1 MTAHYSA
8 IAPYSGI
15 NAWKV
20 NEQGI
25 EEKVALGQVQV
36 GDTVVVFTGEKI
48 PVDGVVTQG
57 HGIVDESSITGEY
70 MPKEIGK
77 AGQVYGGSILQN
89 GQLIV
94 LVEKVGND
102 TAISRIVKLLE
113 EAQEKRAPIQNMADN
128 LAEKM
133 VPVSFGLALLT
144 FFITRNV
151 HRAMNMLIIDFVCE
165 IKLSTATAFYASI
178 GKVAKKGAIVKGSN
192 HIEEMAKLE
201 TVILDKTGTIT

>member
-20 NEQGI
+20 NEKGI
-25 EEKVALGQVQV
+25 EEKVALDQVQV

-57 HGIVDESSITGEY
+57 HGMVDESSITGEY
-70 MPKEIGK
+70 MPKEIGE
-77 AGQVYGGSILQN
+77 AQQVYGGSILQN
-89 GQLIV
+89 GQIII
-94 LVEKVGND
+94 LVEKVGDD

-113 EAQEKRAPIQNMADN
+113 EAQEKKAPIQNMADH

-133 VPVSFGLALLT
+133 VPVSFGLALFT
-144 FFITRNV
+144 F
-151 HRAMNMLIIDFVCE
+151 C
-165 IKLSTATAFYASI
+165 
-178 GKVAKKGAIVKGSN
+178 
-192 HIEEMAKLE
+192 
-201 TVILDKTGTIT
+201 

>member
-1 MTAHYSA
+1 
-8 IAPYSGI
+8 
-15 NAWKV
+15 
-20 NEQGI
+20 
-25 EEKVALGQVQV
+25 
-36 GDTVVVFTGEKI
+36 
-48 PVDGVVTQG
+48 
-57 HGIVDESSITGEY
+57 

-77 AGQVYGGSILQN
+77 AGQVYGGSILEN

-94 LVEKVGND
+94 LVEKVGDD

-165 IKLSTATAFYASI
+165 IKLPTATAFYASI
-178 GKVAKKGAIVKGSN
+178 GKAAKKGGYSKRKQS
-192 HIEEMAKLE
+192 H
-201 TVILDKTGTIT
+201 